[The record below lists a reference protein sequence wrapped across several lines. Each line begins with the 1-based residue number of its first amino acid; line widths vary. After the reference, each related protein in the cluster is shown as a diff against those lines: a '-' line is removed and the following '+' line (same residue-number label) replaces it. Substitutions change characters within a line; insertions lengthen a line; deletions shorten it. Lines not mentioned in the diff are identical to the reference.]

1 MSDRMQPISF
11 KQLINWIFTE
21 YGRSRSIFGIPEA
34 KFYRCGD
41 GCLEVFGEKLGTP
54 IGPAAGPHTQLAQNI
69 VAAYL
74 AGGRF
79 FELKTVQI
87 LDRLEFPK
95 PCIAA
100 QDECYNTEWSTEL
113 AIEEAFAE
121 YVKAWFALHIIQ
133 KEIFGLDERDFVFNM
148 SVGYNLE
155 GVKSPKVDAF
165 IEGMKNAAGA
175 DVFQEC
181 RRVLL
186 EMAGQFKRVDRDYI
200 EAIPSRI
207 CSSVTLSTMHG
218 CPPAEIDAICRYLLK
233 EKELNTFVKMNPT
246 LLGYAYVRRVFDQM
260 GYGYVRLKEE
270 SFSHDLQYD
279 AGVAMLRGL
288 KAFAADC
295 GREFGVKLSN
305 TLPVQIT
312 RGELPGEE
320 MYMSGRSLYPLT
332 INLAFKLASEFDGD
346 LQISYAGGADY
357 FNIDRIF
364 ATGIRPL
371 TMATTL
377 LKPGGYYRLQ
387 QIAALLAPH
396 PGERREGRIDLKKL
410 GALAADALA
419 DRNHRKEKRAVAS
432 RKIADTLPLT
442 DCFVAPCTR
451 GCPIGQ
457 DIPAY
462 IRLVGEKKYAQ
473 AYAVIVDKNPLP
485 FITGTICNHKCMTKC
500 TRLDYDDPV
509 LIREMKLVAAENGC
523 RAYLDELKPA
533 AAGSSDARVAVLGAG
548 PSGLA
553 AAYFLARAG
562 IDVTV
567 FDRRDEA
574 GGTVARVIPDFRIS
588 RAAIENDLEL
598 IRRTGVKFVLGV
610 KDELTVEQL
619 RAQGFKYVYLAIGA
633 GKSKTL
639 SLPGDAGRVMGAI
652 AFLEQFK
659 RNKEA
664 LSPGRNVVVIGGG
677 NSAMDTA
684 RAALRVPGVE
694 KVTIVYRRT
703 REYMPALAEELT
715 LAQEEGVVFRELL
728 APVEF
733 TQGVLRCQKMTMG
746 EPDASGRRVPVP
758 LTGEYEDIPADFVL
772 TAIGEAVDTDYLA
785 RLGLRQDERGRI
797 TVDPDTLETALAGVF
812 IGGDALSGPATVV
825 EAIADG
831 RKVAGAIAARENL
844 TVPALVAP
852 AAGCEQDDR
861 RYEAEARKGVLCAA
875 GDPAA
880 EPERCLECSLVCNI
894 CTEVCPNRAN
904 VRIAVSG
911 GGLRQA
917 DQVLHID
924 GMCNECGNCATFCP
938 YTGAPY
944 RDKLTL
950 FWNEADF
957 DSSSGAGFYLL
968 ADGAE
973 PVFKVRLHGT
983 VLETKLT
990 AAGFAPALPEAV
1002 AAVMESAYTN
1012 YRYLF
1017 QA

>member
-746 EPDASGRRVPVP
+746 ESDASGRRVPVP

-785 RLGLRQDERGRI
+785 RLGLRPDERGRI